1 LIDARGHLR
10 YVHFG
15 EGDYEAGEQA
25 VRSLLAEAGRA
36 GLGPMTRVQAER
48 AARGVRTP
56 ESYLGAARAQGFVNG
71 LFGDPVTPGHHFFRP
86 PPGFRLPPN
95 SLAYRGGWTIFAD
108 GATAGPRARLD
119 LRFQARRVFL
129 VMGSPEAAPVRV
141 LLDGEPLPDRLSG
154 DDVRAGTAEVDEQR
168 LYRLVDLPR
177 VERHL
182 LTLEFAPGISG
193 YAFTFG

>member
-1 LIDARGHLR
+1 
-10 YVHFG
+10 V
-15 EGDYEAGEQA
+15 
-25 VRSLLAEAGRA
+25 S
-36 GLGPMTRVQAER
+36 
-48 AARGVRTP
+48 
-56 ESYLGAARAQGFVNG
+56 
-71 LFGDPVTPGHHFFRP
+71 PGHHFFRP

-141 LLDGEPLPDRLSG
+141 LLDGDPLPDRLSG

-182 LTLEFAPGISG
+182 LTLRFAPGISG